1 MGTQGIDFQEFDRPC
16 TPQDIHEALYSK
28 AGMKK
33 NAWEGLIGLMGK
45 MGKIKISF

>member
-28 AGMKK
+28 VQPYNIIGAVLQQ
-33 NAWEGLIGLMGK
+33 ELILY
-45 MGKIKISF
+45 